1 MSNKKKFKIKS
12 QQHDS
17 VDEKTLL
24 GKMTRSLE
32 ILVRLNLHAMRGDR
46 SQGDMISM
54 LDSVGCGQSEIAAL
68 LGTTAN
74 TVNVALY
81 KAKKKAGKK

>member
-1 MSNKKKFKIKS
+1 MSNKKKIKPRTR
-12 QQHDS
+12 QPDIT
-17 VDEKTLL
+17 DEKSLL
-24 GKMTRSLE
+24 GKMSRSLE

-68 LGTTAN
+68 LGTTPN